1 MNNLSN
7 ILLTALVTCFL
18 LFTFSIKANG
28 ATEEDN
34 KPSDFFSLSEI
45 KQAPAAATPA
55 IEFITASDGET
66 LAFRSYIPKKPKAM
80 VVFYHGAGAHSGLI
94 YPHVGVGLRDEYNI
108 AVLTPDIRG
117 HGSSS
122 GPRGDA
128 PEPEQVWQDINSII
142 EHVRKRYPS
151 LPLYLAGHS
160 SGAGL
165 ILNYSSWEQQKSTAG
180 FFFVAPYLG
189 FRSETEHDEPK
200 PYSFSSVSVYPFVI
214 NAMSGGLFMGHSK
227 AVQYHF
233 PQQVLDNNPKIV
245 SFNTVN
251 MSNALTP
258 EAPDE
263 QLQQLQSYDLWIGD
277 KDEAFDASKVIA
289 FAEANRPRLAGS
301 SLEKLA
307 DKNHFSIL
315 LDIHQYIGDAIQQQT
330 NERKAEAKTQ
340 Q

>member
-1 MNNLSN
+1 MKIIVN
-7 ILLTALVTCFL
+7 ILLTVLVTSFL
-18 LFTFSIKANG
+18 LLTFSVNANG
-28 ATEEDN
+28 AAVVDI
-34 KPSDFFSLSEI
+34 KPSEFFSLSEI
-45 KQAPAAATPA
+45 KKAPVTTVPPL
-55 IEFITASDGET
+55 EFIAASDGET
-66 LAFRSYIPKKPKAM
+66 LALRSYIPKKPKAI

-94 YPHVGVGLRDEYNI
+94 YPHVGVGLRDGYNI

-128 PEPEQVWQDINSII
+128 PETELVWQDINSVI
-142 EHVRKRYPS
+142 EHARKRYPS

-165 ILNYSSWEQQKSTAG
+165 ILNYSSWDQQKSTAG
-180 FFFVAPYLG
+180 YFFIAPYFG

-200 PYSFSSVSVYPFVI
+200 PYSFSSVSVYPFVV
-214 NAMSGGLFMGHSK
+214 NAMSGGLLMGHSK

-263 QLQQLQSYDLWIGD
+263 QLQQLQNYDLWIGD
-277 KDEAFDASKVIA
+277 KDEAFDANKVIA
-289 FAEANRPRLAGS
+289 FAEANRPKLAGNT
-301 SLEKLA
+301 LKKLA
-307 DKNHFSIL
+307 NENHFSIL
-315 LDIHQYIGDAIQQQT
+315 LNTHQYIGNAIQQRMV
-330 NERKAEAKTQ
+330 EGKMEAVK
-340 Q
+340 

>member
-1 MNNLSN
+1 MN
-7 ILLTALVTCFL
+7 ILLTALITSFL
-18 LFTFSIKANG
+18 LFTISVKANG
-28 ATEEDN
+28 AAVGDN
-34 KPSDFFSLSEI
+34 KPSEFFSLSEI
-45 KQAPAAATPA
+45 KKVPAATVPPL
-55 IEFITASDGET
+55 EFIAASDGET
-66 LAFRSYIPKKPKAM
+66 LALRAYIPKKPKAM

-94 YPHVGVGLRDEYNI
+94 YPHVGVGLRDGYNI
-108 AVLTPDIRG
+108 AVFTPDIRG

-122 GPRGDA
+122 GSRGDA
-128 PEPEQVWQDINSII
+128 PEPELVWQDINSVI
-142 EHVRKRYPS
+142 EHARKRYPS

-165 ILNYSSWEQQKSTAG
+165 ILNYSSWDQQKSTAG
-180 FFFVAPYLG
+180 YFFIAPYLG

-214 NAMSGGLFMGHSK
+214 NAMSGGLLMGHSK

-263 QLQQLQSYDLWIGD
+263 QLRQLQNYDLWIGD
-277 KDEAFDASKVIA
+277 KDEAFDANKVIA

-307 DKNHFSIL
+307 DENHFSIL
-315 LDIHQYIGDAIQQQT
+315 LDIHQYIGDAIEQQT
-330 NERKAEAKTQ
+330 NERKAEARTQ